1 MKKPCA
7 KKPCAENSR
16 ERKPCTKTVCA
27 FTLLLVLVSTLLA
40 SGCTEKRAS
49 TPASESSERIF
60 EGRELTVCAGAG
72 LIKPM
77 NELIENFENETGAQ
91 IQVRYG
97 GSAEIFGFLTSKE
110 CDVFVPGDYY
120 YTEQAMG
127 RNYVF
132 NESVENLTL
141 HVPVIAVPAGN
152 PANIS
157 RLEDLAGPGVKLALG
172 DPNGPAIGKVS
183 EAICTQAG
191 VLPAVENNTIVRTAT
206 VNQLL
211 IYIASGEVDAA
222 IIWEDMASW
231 GEASGKLE
239 IVPIPEEQNKIKT
252 IPTAVSVYIE
262 DPELAEAFNTY
273 IAGEE
278 AEDTWEKW
286 GFEPCN
292 F

>member
-1 MKKPCA
+1 MKK
-7 KKPCAENSR
+7 
-16 ERKPCTKTVCA
+16 VCA
-27 FTLLLVLVSTLLA
+27 FIIIIVLALSLA
-40 SGCTEKRAS
+40 GSGCAEKGAS
-49 TPASESSERIF
+49 TPVSENPEKAF
-60 EGRELTVCAGAG
+60 EGRQVTVCAGAG

-77 NELIENFENETGAQ
+77 NELIENFEKETGAD
-91 IQVRYG
+91 IEVRYG

-110 CDVFVPGDYY
+110 CDIFIPGDYY
-120 YTEQAMG
+120 YTEQAMD

-141 HVPVIAVPAGN
+141 HIPVIAVPAGN

-183 EAICTQAG
+183 EVICTQAG
-191 VLPAVENNTIVRTAT
+191 ILSAVEKNIIVKTAT

-222 IIWEDMASW
+222 IIWEDMTSW

-239 IVPIPEEQNKIKT
+239 IVSIPEEQNKIKT
-252 IPTAVSVYIE
+252 IPTAVSIYTE
-262 DPELAEAFNTY
+262 DRELAEAFNTY

-278 AEDTWEKW
+278 AKEVWEKW
-286 GFEPCN
+286 GFEPCDT
-292 F
+292 

>member
-1 MKKPCA
+1 MKK
-7 KKPCAENSR
+7 
-16 ERKPCTKTVCA
+16 VCA
-27 FTLLLVLVSTLLA
+27 FIIIMVLAMFLA
-40 SGCTEKRAS
+40 GSGCTEKMSS
-49 TPASESSERIF
+49 TPASENSGKEF
-60 EGRELTVCAGAG
+60 EGRQLTVCAGAG

-77 NELIENFENETGAQ
+77 NELIGNFENETGAD
-91 IQVRYG
+91 IEVRYG

-110 CDVFVPGDYY
+110 CDIFIPGDYH

-157 RLEDLAGPGVKLALG
+157 RLEDLAEPGVKLALG

-183 EAICTQAG
+183 ETICKQAG
-191 VLPAVENNTIVRTAT
+191 ILPEVKNNTIVRTAT

-211 IYIASGEVDAA
+211 IYIVSGEVDAA

-231 GEASGKLE
+231 GEASGKLK
-239 IVPIPEEQNKIKT
+239 IIPIPEEQNKIQT
-252 IPTAVSVYIE
+252 IPTAISVYTE

-278 AEDTWEKW
+278 AKDTWKKW
-286 GFEPCN
+286 GFEPCSSLN
-292 F
+292 IRV

>member
-1 MKKPCA
+1 M
-7 KKPCAENSR
+7 S
-16 ERKPCTKTVCA
+16 
-27 FTLLLVLVSTLLA
+27 LA
-40 SGCTEKRAS
+40 GSGCVKRAS
-49 TPASESSERIF
+49 HLYLKIGKAF
-60 EGRELTVCAGAG
+60 EGRQVTVCAGAG

-77 NELIENFENETGAQ
+77 NELIENFEKETGAD
-91 IQVRYG
+91 IEVRYG

-110 CDVFVPGDYY
+110 CDIFIPGDYY
-120 YTEQAMG
+120 YTEQAMD

-141 HVPVIAVPAGN
+141 HIPVIAVPAGN

-183 EAICTQAG
+183 EVICTQAG
-191 VLPAVENNTIVRTAT
+191 ILSAVEKNIIVKTAT

-222 IIWEDMASW
+222 IIWEDMTSW

-239 IVPIPEEQNKIKT
+239 IVSIPEEQNKIKT
-252 IPTAVSVYIE
+252 IPTAVSIYTE
-262 DPELAEAFNTY
+262 DRELAEAFNTY
-273 IAGEE
+273 IAGKE
-278 AEDTWEKW
+278 AKETWKKW
-286 GFEPCN
+286 GFEPCDA
-292 F
+292 